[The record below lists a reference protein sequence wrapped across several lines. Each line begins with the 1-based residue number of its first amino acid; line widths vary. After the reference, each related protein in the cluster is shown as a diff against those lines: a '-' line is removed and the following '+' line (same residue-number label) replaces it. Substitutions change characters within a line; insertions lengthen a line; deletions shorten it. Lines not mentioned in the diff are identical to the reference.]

1 MMSRDMGLRG
11 TRGTARFQVVVNQGL
26 GEPKVTAKSP
36 RTTSTPFETSP
47 RRTMVSSFGDEEREV
62 TGHTNLSLSESQSF

>member
-1 MMSRDMGLRG
+1 MGLRG

-47 RRTMVSSFGDEEREV
+47 RRTMVCSFGDEEREV